1 MVWLVGCRRLLWRRA
16 RDSSARCGHSFR
28 LVQAVCSPP
37 VPQFTFQVPALLRRV
52 APHAEECCGIC
63 LISFPIPLWRY
74 VEMFDQGKVQTL
86 LLGVFGLVV
95 IVVGIALAAGAKRA
109 QYSETA
115 RVGFNTLV
123 AIVIVAVGL
132 GAISFAAFGQKVL
145 NALGVG

>member
-1 MVWLVGCRRLLWRRA
+1 
-16 RDSSARCGHSFR
+16 
-28 LVQAVCSPP
+28 
-37 VPQFTFQVPALLRRV
+37 
-52 APHAEECCGIC
+52 
-63 LISFPIPLWRY
+63 
-74 VEMFDQGKVQTL
+74 
-86 LLGVFGLVV
+86 VV